1 MKITGTE
8 LLPEVLLFEPQVF
21 GDERGFFLETLRQ
34 SIIEE
39 VLPGARFVQQNHSRS
54 QKGVLRGLHFQMERP
69 QGKLVRCARGEIF
82 DVAVDI
88 RPGSKTFGKWVGVYL
103 NDQNHRQIYVPPG
116 FAHGFFVLSDVADVI
131 YQCTEYY
138 HPESEA
144 GILWNDRQL
153 AIEWP
158 LQGIKPIVS
167 AKDAAWPPLGPPGAP
182 RA

>member
-54 QKGVLRGLHFQMERP
+54 QKGVLRGLHFQRERP

-88 RPGSKTFGKWVGVYL
+88 RPGSKTFGKWVGVSL
-103 NDQNHRQIYVPPG
+103 NDQNHRQLYVPPG
-116 FAHGFFVLSDVADVI
+116 FAHGFLVLSDVADVI

-138 HPESEA
+138 HPESEG
-144 GILWNDRQL
+144 GIAWDDAAL
-153 AIEWP
+153 AIPWP
-158 LQGIKPIVS
+158 LQGIKPTIS
-167 AKDAAWPPLGPPGAP
+167 AKDAAWPPLKPPLG
-182 RA
+182 